1 MRKRMRDLSVEL
13 RSGGEVLIGQ
23 TEDGESSY
31 ISVPVE
37 QVETLCA
44 WLQAVANENRKP
56 DRDLYECPPTI
67 SGQETCA
74 PLPVLR
80 RRKQP

>member
-13 RSGGEVLIGQ
+13 SSGGEVLIGQ

-37 QVETLCA
+37 QVGTLCA
-44 WLQAVANENRKP
+44 WLQAVANENGKP
-56 DRDLYECPPTI
+56 ARDLYECPPAMP
-67 SGQETCA
+67 GPETCP